1 LTGVRR
7 SAVVALLA
15 VSSLTGCV
23 SDDATTSASTIGQAT
38 TTPTTVADIAFDRAL
53 HDELIEMAERD
64 QAGRTGRSDPEG
76 DPARTARLIEIVDVF
91 GWPIFDLVGEDG
103 EDAAWLIAQHSDQDP
118 EFQARAVELLRE
130 AVEAGQASPGNLAY
144 LEDRVLVGK
153 GEPQVY
159 GTQIRCGA
167 DGPEPATPISEEAT
181 LDERRIAAG
190 LQPLSVYYEE
200 LAEICAAEG

>member
-1 LTGVRR
+1 MRAEQFADGAAVILEPAVPGALPVCVGVHPGGDG
-7 SAVVALLA
+7 SADECGGDGEREEVQDAA
-15 VSSLTGCV
+15 EGAGC
-23 SDDATTSASTIGQAT
+23 G
-38 TTPTTVADIAFDRAL
+38 
-53 HDELIEMAERD
+53 EAEC
-64 QAGRTGRSDPEG
+64 
-76 DPARTARLIEIVDVF
+76 
-91 GWPIFDLVGEDG
+91 GEDG